1 MGLGVLEKLWSVST
15 RGGYSTASD
24 SYSHDVV
31 SDNHTLLPGQN
42 IEGAHFECCLL
53 FWNRQ
58 SIRFLLIRTA

>member
-53 FWNRQ
+53 
-58 SIRFLLIRTA
+58 